1 MAQTVVT
8 IVFCLIMAA
17 GAVLAYW
24 VDHGGN
30 WSKKEE
36 KELSKEEKMEETCE
50 LRTETEKNFRK
61 KNKIK

>member
-36 KELSKEEKMEETCE
+36 KELSKEEKTEETCE
-50 LRTETEKNFRK
+50 LRTKTEKTSERK
-61 KNKIK
+61 TR